1 MIPGLLL
8 GCGVKHGVSGRCTQA
23 PGMQWALV
31 TLSLLLGP
39 HCGPVWESQK
49 AFGYCMSQMCFLF
62 SLNPSFLGAGP
73 DLALES
79 A

>member
-1 MIPGLLL
+1 MIPGPLLV
-8 GCGVKHGVSGRCTQA
+8 CGVKRGVSGRCAQV
-23 PGMQWALV
+23 PGMRWAPV
-31 TLSLLLGP
+31 TLFLLLGP
-39 HCGPVWESQK
+39 HCGPVWEIQK
-49 AFGYCMSQMCFLF
+49 AFGYYMSQMCFLF